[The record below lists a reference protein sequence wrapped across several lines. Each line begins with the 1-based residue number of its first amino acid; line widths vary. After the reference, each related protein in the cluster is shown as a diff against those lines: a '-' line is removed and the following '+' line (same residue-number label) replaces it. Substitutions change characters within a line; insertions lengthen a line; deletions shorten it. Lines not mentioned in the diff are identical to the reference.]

1 MSQANLVIMIL
12 LTAAVTYG
20 LRISFI
26 VAAGRYDLPPV
37 VQKILTYAPPAVL
50 FALITPAIVI
60 RNGSAD
66 LSLGNARIIAGGVAI
81 LIAWFTKNLFL
92 TIILGMS
99 VLWGLNYLGF

>member
-1 MSQANLVIMIL
+1 MSQSNLILMIV

-50 FALITPAIVI
+50 FALITPAIII

-66 LSLGNARIIAGGVAI
+66 LSLGNARIIAG
-81 LIAWFTKNLFL
+81 LIAIVIAWTTRNLFL